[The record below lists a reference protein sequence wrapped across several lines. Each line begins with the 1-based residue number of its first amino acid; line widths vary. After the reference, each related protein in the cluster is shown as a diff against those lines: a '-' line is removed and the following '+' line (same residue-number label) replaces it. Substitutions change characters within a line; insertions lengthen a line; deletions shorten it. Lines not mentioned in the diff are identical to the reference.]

1 MEWHTNGYA
10 DNTYGGSF
18 VSRRRGRTFKYPQF
32 IQKLPRCQS
41 LFCGCRQKLFPFI
54 TPTGHVQDVAPIGS
68 MEGRLTMRIPME
80 LFRRNSCSGESQS
93 GACV

>member
-10 DNTYGGSF
+10 DNTYEGSF
-18 VSRRRGRTFKYPQF
+18 VSGRRGRTFKYPQF

-54 TPTGHVQDVAPIGS
+54 TPTGHVQDVAPHWIH
-68 MEGRLTMRIPME
+68 GRASDNANTNGIV
-80 LFRRNSCSGESQS
+80 SQE
-93 GACV
+93 